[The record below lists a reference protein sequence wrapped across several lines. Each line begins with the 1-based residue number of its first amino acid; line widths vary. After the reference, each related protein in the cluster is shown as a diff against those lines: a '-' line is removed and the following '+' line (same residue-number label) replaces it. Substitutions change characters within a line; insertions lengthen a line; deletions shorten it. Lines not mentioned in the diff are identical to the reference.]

1 MAGGAM
7 LAGGD
12 DAVDLTATP
21 EQARLRDEVRRW
33 LRANLPW
40 DYGHGLPPRFD
51 DLAEEV
57 RFLRR
62 WQASLAGGGWVG
74 VAWPTE
80 YGGRGAGAAEHF
92 IVQEELA
99 RARAPEM
106 VGRIGLNLAAPTLL
120 AHGTE
125 AQKARW
131 LSRIRTADDLWCQLF
146 SEPGAGSDLAGLRTR
161 ATRVDGGWLVNG
173 QKVWTSYAQFAD
185 WGVCL
190 ARTDPDAP
198 KHKGISYLVVD
209 MHHPGVEVRPLVQL
223 TGEAEFNEVFLT
235 DVFVPDDQLLG
246 PEHDGWRVAN
256 STLSHERGTNPRQ
269 LVIHMQLL
277 DELLAL
283 AEGSGAFDDR
293 RRRAALAQSFV
304 EIRLFQLHNL
314 RSVSRLAKGLDPGP
328 EGSAL
333 KLYWSEMSKR
343 FHDVAMDVVGDAA
356 PLWKGAAH
364 NPGDGQWQR
373 SWLYYQAS
381 SIWAGT
387 NEIQRNI
394 IGERVLG
401 LPRTAAA
408 APGGSAGGATGAK
421 ERNP

>member
-1 MAGGAM
+1 M
-7 LAGGD
+7 
-12 DAVDLTATP
+12 DLTPTP
-21 EQARLRDEVRRW
+21 TEESFRSEVRAW
-33 LRANLPW
+33 LMEHLPW

-51 DLAEEV
+51 DLSEEV
-57 RFLRR
+57 AFLRR
-62 WQASLAGGGWVG
+62 WQASLAEGGWVG

-80 YGGRGAGAAEHF
+80 YGGRGAGPAEHF

-120 AHGTE
+120 AHGTDD
-125 AQKARW
+125 QRSRW
-131 LSRIRTADDLWCQLF
+131 LSRIRTAEDLWCQLF
-146 SEPGAGSDLAGLRTR
+146 SEPGAGSDLAGISTR
-161 ATRVDGGWLVNG
+161 ATRTDGGWLVSG

-190 ARTDPDAP
+190 ARTDPEAP

-209 MHHPGVEVRPLVQL
+209 MHRPGVEVRPLVQM
-223 TGEAEFNEVFLT
+223 TGEAEFNEVFLS
-235 DVFVPDDQLLG
+235 DVFVPDDQVIG
-246 PEHDGWRVAN
+246 PVHEGWRVAN

-277 DELLAL
+277 EELVRLADGNGGL
-283 AEGSGAFDDR
+283 DDR
-293 RRRAALAQSFV
+293 RLRGALAQAYV
-304 EIRLFQLHNL
+304 EVKLFQLHNL
-314 RSVSRLAKGLDPGP
+314 RGVSRLSRGLDPGP

-343 FHDVAMDVVGDAA
+343 LQDTAMSVVGDAA
-356 PLWKGAAH
+356 PLWKGADG

-373 SWLYYQAS
+373 AWLYYQAS

-387 NEIQRNI
+387 NEIQRNV

-401 LPRTAAA
+401 LPRPA
-408 APGGSAGGATGAK
+408 
-421 ERNP
+421 RR